1 MVYDSNM
8 AVCWLADANLAG
20 NPQVRALVKLS
31 AVNPDGSAPAINPD
45 GTMDY
50 ETALNWVDALNGFNG
65 GKGWLNHNN
74 WQLPAT
80 AAADTT
86 CTSHNGGDFGALCSG
101 SAQGN
106 LYNVGLGRVFPESV
120 TSFLFNIIWP
130 LFNLQPGLFWT
141 SDSNSSGEVTF
152 SFNTG
157 QQGSNT
163 TKYNYFHVLPMTQ
176 SLLGSI
182 PSGSGVVPYRSG
194 PGAGRAVYDT
204 VTGTSW
210 TLDANLAAATNF
222 GVRGPR
228 PQLRL

>member
-1 MVYDSNM
+1 MVDDSNM

-31 AVNPDGSAPAINPD
+31 AVNPGGSAPAINPD

-50 ETALNWVDALNGFNG
+50 ETALDWVDALNGFNC

-101 SAQGN
+101 RAQGN
-106 LYNVGLGRVFPESV
+106 LCNVGLGRVFPESV
-120 TSFLFNIIWP
+120 TPFLFNIIWP
-130 LFNLQPGLFWT
+130 LFNLQPGLYWT

-152 SFNTG
+152 SFNTE

-182 PSGSGVVPYRSG
+182 PPGSGVVAYRSG
-194 PGAGRAVYDT
+194 PGVGRAVYYT
-204 VTGTSW
+204 VTGTS
-210 TLDANLAAATNF
+210 
-222 GVRGPR
+222 
-228 PQLRL
+228 